1 MKKGSVIARFLLGT
15 LLSCGILAALL
26 YFSLPF
32 GENYLA
38 GVFEEGAAGKLME
51 RTQDIWGGVLI
62 GMNLVALAGLVICPK
77 KGVPLFPAICG
88 LLLLCALL
96 VILGAKPFLAGLIQ
110 FGRMNSFMMISSLQ
124 NAQRQKTFSLNLTG
138 MSTFFFQYPDLYVL

>member
-77 KGVPLFPAICG
+77 KGVPLFPAIFPPFAASCC
-88 LLLLCALL
+88 CAHCW
-96 VILGAKPFLAGLIQ
+96 
-110 FGRMNSFMMISSLQ
+110 SFWVPSRSWQ
-124 NAQRQKTFSLNLTG
+124 G
-138 MSTFFFQYPDLYVL
+138 